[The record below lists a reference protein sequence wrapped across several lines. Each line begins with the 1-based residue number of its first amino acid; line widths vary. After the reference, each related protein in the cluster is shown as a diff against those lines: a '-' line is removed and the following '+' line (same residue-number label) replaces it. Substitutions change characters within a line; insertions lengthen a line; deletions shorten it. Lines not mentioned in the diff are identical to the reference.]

1 MTQFD
6 VQDDAEKV
14 FKVLQHGGVAIIPLD
29 VAYAI
34 FGHSA
39 ESIRRIYAAKG
50 RSFTKP
56 NGTLANLEI
65 FHEVHIV
72 GDREKEIVRAITA
85 DHGLPLSVVAPFR
98 ADHPFFKDLDPF
110 VLERSTRAGTLD
122 ILLNA
127 GELHDR
133 LAEMSIRQMFPI
145 VGSSANI
152 SLAGSKFRLQDVE
165 APILKAADITI
176 DHELSKYH
184 NPQGVSS
191 TIIDLR
197 DFTVVRQGVCFNQIA
212 DIINRSFGIELRRAA

>member
-1 MTQFD
+1 MAARN
-6 VQDDAEKV
+6 VQNDAEQV
-14 FKVLQHGGVAIIPLD
+14 FKVLENGGAAIIPLD

-39 ESIRRIYAAKG
+39 DSIRRIYAAKG

-56 NGTLANLEI
+56 NGTLGNLEI
-65 FHEVHIV
+65 FNEIHIA

-98 ADHPFFKDLDPF
+98 ADHPFLKELDPF
-110 VLERSTRAGTLD
+110 VLERSTKAGTLD

-127 GELHDR
+127 GVLHDA
-133 LAEMSIRQMFPI
+133 LAEMSMRRMFPI

-165 APILKAADITI
+165 EPILKAAEITI
-176 DHELSKYH
+176 DYGLSKYH

-197 DFTVVRQGVCFNQIA
+197 DFTVVREGVCFARIA
-212 DIINRSFGIELRRAA
+212 EIMRADFGIELRRAA